1 MEEEL
6 ENITN
11 DIEKFKLNDLNQKK
25 IESLKREVLTTLF
38 KEKSIIDDLLIRF
51 KEYRYIDELDEII
64 VGRFI
69 RYFKFNKEKN
79 IYMSNGGF
87 IVNVLF
93 ENNNMNLLCKNTS
106 NNFFKVKWNETIVFQ
121 MLSSQEQ
128 LLVSILDE
136 LY

>member
-25 IESLKREVLTTLF
+25 IESLKREVLSTLF
-38 KEKSIIDDLLIRF
+38 KEKEIIDDLLIRF

-64 VGRFI
+64 IGRFI

-87 IVNVLF
+87 IVNVLL

-106 NNFFKVKWNETIVFQ
+106 NKFFKVK
-121 MLSSQEQ
+121 
-128 LLVSILDE
+128 
-136 LY
+136 

>member
-25 IESLKREVLTTLF
+25 IESLKREVLSTLF
-38 KEKSIIDDLLIRF
+38 KEKEIIDDLLIRF

-64 VGRFI
+64 IGRFI

-87 IVNVLF
+87 IVNVLL

-106 NNFFKVKWNETIVFQ
+106 NKFFKVKWNETIVFQ
-121 MLSSQEQ
+121 RLSSQEQ